1 MYKKYLIILGLV
13 IVTVVIWYRFKQTS
27 ETRVSYIDNESTIN
41 IVTSFYPIYY
51 FTSRIVGDRLQ
62 VKNLT
67 PVGTE
72 PHEYELSTNDVA
84 SLEKARLII
93 INGGGMEKWQK
104 NINVRKDRIVE
115 TGEGLFDRNDPH
127 IWLDPNLASIQVDR
141 IYDALIKIDPQDEHY
156 FTANVSKIKSE
167 LKNLDNEYSTSLANC
182 DLRTV
187 VTSHDAFGYL
197 AKRYLFR
204 QLSIVG
210 LSPEE
215 EPSPKKMA
223 EISDFAKKEKVKYI
237 FFETLLNS
245 RLAETIAKEAGISIL
260 VFNPLEGLTKEEIAQ
275 KMDYFTIQRNN
286 IKNLELA
293 LSCSK

>member
-1 MYKKYLIILGLV
+1 MNKKYLIILGLV
-13 IVTVVIWYRFKQTS
+13 IGTVVIWYRFKQTS

-141 IYDALIKIDPQDEHY
+141 IYDALIKVDPQDEHY

-286 IKNLELA
+286 IKNLKLA